1 MNLLHSL
8 QTKLTASFIILIL
21 VVTALTFLITHREME
36 DALMEVTQTELLAVT
51 AIAASQFE
59 GVDASALGALG
70 AGDESTPAFLHLRSR
85 LQHIRDAHDDIV
97 IVYTMRL
104 TDGVVRIIV
113 DADYGD
119 KNVQGTEIDA
129 PYEAVSPTLLRGFT
143 EPSVDEDFYTDKWGT
158 FLSAYAPIRDST
170 GKVVGLL
177 AVDMKRD
184 RVVARL
190 EHIGNTIYFVMGA
203 GILLAGLFILLFSK
217 TIIRDVR
224 HLNQVANRISTG
236 DMDVDVDVSRKD
248 EIGELADSF
257 GRMVASLKIMMT
269 VGRDD

>member
-21 VVTALTFLITHREME
+21 TVTALTFLITHQEAE
-36 DALMEVTQTELLAVT
+36 DALMEATQTELLAVT

-59 GVDASALGALG
+59 GEDAAALAALRV
-70 AGDESTPAFLHLRSR
+70 GDEATPAFLHLEARM
-85 LQHIRDAHDDIV
+85 QHIRDAHEDIV
-97 IVYTMRL
+97 IVYTMRH
-104 TDGVVRIIV
+104 TDDAVQILV
-113 DADYGD
+113 DADYGKKD
-119 KNVQGTEIDA
+119 VQGTGIGA
-129 PYEAVSPTLLRGFT
+129 PYEAVTPTLLRGFT
-143 EPSVDEDFYTDKWGT
+143 EPTVDDDFYTDQWGT
-158 FLSAYAPIRDST
+158 FLSAYAPIKDSSGT
-170 GKVVGLL
+170 VVALL
-177 AVDMKRD
+177 GVDMKRD
-184 RVVARL
+184 KVVARL

-217 TIIRDVR
+217 TIIRDIR
-224 HLNQVANRISTG
+224 HLNDVANRISTG
-236 DMDVDVDVSRKD
+236 DMDVDVDVNRKD